1 MPVMTRNTSAEFLK
15 EIDNL
20 YPDGKMIVSV
30 LSDRL
35 DMFKEEFLNLLKV
48 HDAEIYKSDKQ
59 VIDFQAKM
67 HNLKENVDDI
77 YMDAYERRDTV
88 IFPVD

>member
-59 VIDFQAKM
+59 VIDFQAEM

-77 YMDAYERRDTV
+77 WTRTKGE
-88 IFPVD
+88 IQ